1 MIIKNLTLNNNNKH
15 ISTGSNNKFNISHK
29 FLSTKKMIN
38 SKQKMKKKRNMNEK
52 KIKILRNME
61 KIFKNTKNKM

>member
-1 MIIKNLTLNNNNKH
+1 MIIKNLTLHNNNKH
-15 ISTGSNNKFNISHK
+15 SSINNKFNISQK